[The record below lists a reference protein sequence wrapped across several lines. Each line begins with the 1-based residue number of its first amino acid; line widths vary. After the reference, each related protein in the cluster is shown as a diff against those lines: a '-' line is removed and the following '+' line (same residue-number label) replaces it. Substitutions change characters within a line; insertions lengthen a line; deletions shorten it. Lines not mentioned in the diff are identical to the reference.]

1 MYLAQFYLT
10 FIYKCLPG
18 RSLEDSRF
26 SDTINGTPYLDDAKI
41 NILLF
46 ADDLTIFSLAREDLQ
61 KRMSILEHYSNDW
74 GLELILSKKKNILF
88 NKYIDFDNTKEQLRK
103 FKFSFERKEIEIV
116 KQYTYLGFT
125 FMSSGKRHQRI
136 ENSVNK

>member
-1 MYLAQFYLT
+1 M
-10 FIYKCLPG
+10 PG

-74 GLELILSKKKNILF
+74 GLELILSKKKIFCLINILILIIPRS
-88 NKYIDFDNTKEQLRK
+88 N
-103 FKFSFERKEIEIV
+103 
-116 KQYTYLGFT
+116 
-125 FMSSGKRHQRI
+125 
-136 ENSVNK
+136 